1 MTISMTISMTEKE
14 ALEYLNHY
22 FMETGSPLKQSWESL
37 EELRRH
43 YAAIGHAIF
52 ALEQYVN
59 YIDKD

>member
-1 MTISMTISMTEKE
+1 MTRKE
-14 ALEYLNHY
+14 ALEYLKHR
-22 FMETGSPLKQSWESL
+22 FMETGSPLNPSWESL